1 MSDAML
7 REAAESLDKVIASA
21 QNLSPDERDAVT
33 ADLEE
38 LKRMREK
45 LRNCRIEITAF
56 GEVSTGKSS
65 VLNALLGRPVFRTSA
80 VHGETRA
87 VSHEAWNSD
96 VHRIKLPEG
105 SSIRLVDT
113 PGLNEVNGS
122 ERARMAW
129 EMSRRSDL
137 ILFIIDSDMNHEEHQ
152 AFLELGRAEKPMI
165 LVLNQIDR
173 MTEKQLRETR
183 ESVLN
188 SKLPPQ
194 FDPADL
200 VLTAADP
207 MEREVIVVHNG
218 RERVERRKPE
228 PRIDALRERIIRYL
242 QQSGKALVALNA
254 AMFAGDVSE
263 RMGALRIRIR
273 AGAGDAVIL
282 KYAVAK
288 GLAVGVNPIPVADMV
303 GAATADLMMIYHLG
317 GIYGFEVSKMDAVRL
332 WRDVLINNLPLF
344 GVEWVT
350 HMLASTAKV
359 GTYAMSTVL
368 TGPPQAVAAAWAS
381 YVLGQAVRTYYAN
394 NAAWGPGGP
403 KTVIRNI
410 FEQVDDTLIKKR
422 LGRIIAEKLNTGKK
436 RFTGGHAR
444 K

>member
-1 MSDAML
+1 
-7 REAAESLDKVIASA
+7 DKVIASA
-21 QNLSPDERDAVT
+21 ENLSSEERDAVT
-33 ADLEE
+33 PDLEE
-38 LKRMREK
+38 LRKMREK
-45 LRNCRIEITAF
+45 LQNCRIEITAF

-65 VLNALLGRPVFRTSA
+65 VLNALLGQPVFRTSA
-80 VHGETRA
+80 VHGETRN
-87 VSHEAWNSD
+87 VSCEAWDSA
-96 VHRIKLPEG
+96 VHRIDLPAG

-194 FDPADL
+194 FDPEDL

-207 MEREVIVVHNG
+207 MEREVIVVQNG
-218 RERVERRKPE
+218 RERRERRKPE

-254 AMFAGDVSE
+254 SMFAGDVSE
-263 RMGALRIRIR
+263 RMATLRIRIR
-273 AGAGDAVIL
+273 AREAESIIW

-303 GAATADLMMIYHLG
+303 GAAAADLMMIYHLG
-317 GIYGFEVSKMDAVRL
+317 NIYGFEVSKMDAVRL
-332 WRDVLINNLPLF
+332 WRDVLVGNLPLF
-344 GVEWVT
+344 GIEWVT

-359 GTYAMSTVL
+359 GTYTLSTL
-368 TGPPQAVAAAWAS
+368 FTGPPQAVAAGWAS
-381 YVLGQAVRTYYAN
+381 YILGQAVRTYYAN

-410 FEQVDDTLIKKR
+410 FNQTDDTLIKKR
-422 LGRIIAEKLNTGKK
+422 LGRIISEKLGSRKK
-436 RFTGGHAR
+436 QPNGLSAWQ
-444 K
+444 